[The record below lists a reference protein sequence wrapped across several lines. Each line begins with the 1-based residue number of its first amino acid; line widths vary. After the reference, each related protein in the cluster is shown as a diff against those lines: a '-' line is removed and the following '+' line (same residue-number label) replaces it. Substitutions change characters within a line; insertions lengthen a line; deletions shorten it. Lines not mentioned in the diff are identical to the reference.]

1 MTNRGFVINFL
12 FDFFSSF
19 CLFCGCRSR
28 SRFAELCNAIPGVNR
43 KPKVCSTAAGKK
55 HIAANTRGSL
65 VAANSILWLQNCLL
79 VFAEPKAKLPL
90 QPSARLSL
98 QIWVCRAANV
108 LSVFA
113 ATKIR
118 SSNSRFVATTAHATG
133 DNGLE
138 SLVSSSSAGGREK
151 GEECRPLDEDSVEHE
166 ER

>member
-1 MTNRGFVINFL
+1 M
-12 FDFFSSF
+12 
-19 CLFCGCRSR
+19 
-28 SRFAELCNAIPGVNR
+28 
-43 KPKVCSTAAGKK
+43 
-55 HIAANTRGSL
+55 
-65 VAANSILWLQNCLL
+65 
-79 VFAEPKAKLPL
+79 
-90 QPSARLSL
+90 
-98 QIWVCRAANV
+98 

-166 ER
+166 ERQGNPKQFLPQREVSVLVV